1 MCYKSQEFGGKN
13 IRTIIFIL
21 FLVFVYYLVKTFLT
35 PSKREGKKKVII
47 KDGVEVDDIMV
58 KDPACG
64 IYLPESD
71 AIKAKVK
78 GEVHYF
84 CSEECIEKF
93 KRGIRYESP
102 GDRG

>member
-1 MCYKSQEFGGKN
+1 MFLALIYYV
-13 IRTIIFIL
+13 IRGF
-21 FLVFVYYLVKTFLT
+21 FH
-35 PSKREGKKKVII
+35 PSRRKGKKKVII

-64 IYLPESD
+64 LYLPQSD

-93 KRGIRYESP
+93 KRGIRDGSS

>member
-1 MCYKSQEFGGKN
+1 M
-13 IRTIIFIL
+13 
-21 FLVFVYYLVKTFLT
+21 VYYLVKAFLT

-71 AIKAKVK
+71 AIKAKIK

-84 CSEECIEKF
+84 CSEQCIEKF
-93 KRGIRYESP
+93 KRGIKNGSSTN
-102 GDRG
+102 RG